1 MIAFEN
7 REMPKLDKL
16 HNNFYGAS
24 FELMKLLP
32 ARFILEQAMKKGQL
46 KKGDKIVETSSGTFA
61 LALAMISNV
70 EGFELTIVS
79 DPAIDCKLKMRLER
93 LGTKVIIVD
102 SENVD
107 KNGGYQKL
115 RLEKLY
121 EILSSGT
128 YFWPQQYD
136 N

>member
-1 MIAFEN
+1 MVAFEN

-32 ARFILEQAMKKGQL
+32 ARFILEQAMKKRQL

-79 DPAIDCKLKMRLER
+79 DPAIDRKLKDAPGKIRN
-93 LGTKVIIVD
+93 K
-102 SENVD
+102 
-107 KNGGYQKL
+107 GGYC
-115 RLEKLY
+115 R
-121 EILSSGT
+121 
-128 YFWPQQYD
+128 
-136 N
+136 